1 MRDDPIM
8 QTYID
13 KGELA
18 VKYVIDTR
26 EKHAN
31 VCKNLKLPQP
41 TWELYIQHLMGLDKQ
56 E

>member
-1 MRDDPIM
+1 M

-13 KGELA
+13 KGESA

-26 EKHAN
+26 EKYADI
-31 VCKNLKLPQP
+31 CSQINLSES
-41 TWELYIQHLMGLDKQ
+41 TWESYVQRLMGLDKQ